1 MYGEEKNSFM
11 KHSFKYI
18 EISIYIISIRVLLV
32 RYQCYVHIVYEK
44 MRTNPGR
51 VIHCTVLTITSCRR
65 NLLQIRVLIFP
76 DGLDGK
82 ESAYSAEDL
91 DLIPGLRRTLGE
103 GNVNLLQYSCLEN
116 SKDRGY
122 NPWGHKELD
131 TTE

>member
-1 MYGEEKNSFM
+1 M
-11 KHSFKYI
+11 
-18 EISIYIISIRVLLV
+18 
-32 RYQCYVHIVYEK
+32 
-44 MRTNPGR
+44 
-51 VIHCTVLTITSCRR
+51 
-65 NLLQIRVLIFP
+65 QIRVLIFP